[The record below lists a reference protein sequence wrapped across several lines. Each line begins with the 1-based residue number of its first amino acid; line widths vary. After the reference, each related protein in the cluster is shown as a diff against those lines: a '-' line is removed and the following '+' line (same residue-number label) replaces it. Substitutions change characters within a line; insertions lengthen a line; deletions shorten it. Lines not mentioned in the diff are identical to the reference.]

1 MNLKIIIFC
10 TLYLVSGIGCTKSH
24 DVRSDG
30 EELDHPLVNVE
41 YKMSVLDLMA
51 KLKVLASMM
60 TKTEVKIQ

>member
-1 MNLKIIIFC
+1 MNLKILVLRI
-10 TLYLVSGIGCTKSH
+10 LYLVLGVGCAQSH

-60 TKTEVKIQ
+60 TKTEVKIR